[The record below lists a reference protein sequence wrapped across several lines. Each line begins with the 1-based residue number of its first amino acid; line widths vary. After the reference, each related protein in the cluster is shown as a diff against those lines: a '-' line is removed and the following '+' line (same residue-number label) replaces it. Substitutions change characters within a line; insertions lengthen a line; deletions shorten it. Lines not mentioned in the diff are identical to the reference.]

1 MTVKRCLSDIIGEV
15 EGDPVRRMRRSAI
28 SRMGLHDFRDTD
40 LDVNASSIAKPVDSQ
55 ILNICNNGTRDLIS
69 SWITNLLHEAKE
81 DDGASIVIQCQSMT
95 ECELVYVFSCD
106 TFTFTVPKQVSIP
119 VGDTRLVCL
128 EFSRMVRIHNS
139 GFFALECR
147 VII

>member
-1 MTVKRCLSDIIGEV
+1 MTVKRCLSDIVGEV
-15 EGDPVRRMRRSAI
+15 DADPVRRMRRSAMP
-28 SRMGLHDFRDTD
+28 RMGLHDFRDTD
-40 LDVNASSIAKPVDSQ
+40 LDENALSLAKPVDSQ

-69 SWITNLLHEAKE
+69 SWISNLLHAAKQDE
-81 DDGASIVIQCQSMT
+81 GTSIVIQCHSMT
-95 ECELVYVFSCD
+95 ECERVYVFSCD

-119 VGDTRLVCL
+119 VTDTRSVCL
-128 EFSRMVRIHNS
+128 EFSRMVRTHNS